1 MHIFRILLALCLYGG
16 SDSLPHLRCRCFRKC
31 HNKQTVN
38 IYRMLLIGNSLN
50 DSLDPVS
57 YTHLDVYKRQGQYIK
72 MFKEQNMNAV
82 ILDHNIDTSFITQLE
97 QRNEHYQFK
106 RIDADVTDALKSDDT
121 ADLTE
126 ETTTLS
132 DLFKKTLN
140 NDKLTVK
147 VESLKD
153 ADVASILTLVS
164 YTHLDVYKRQD
175 RCLDDIFIH
184 TNTPVILTITGNS
197 HICDSF

>member
-1 MHIFRILLALCLYGG
+1 MQRGRKRAGTQHDLLC
-16 SDSLPHLRCRCFRKC
+16 
-31 HNKQTVN
+31 N
-38 IYRMLLIGNSLN
+38 
-50 DSLDPVS
+50 
-57 YTHLDVYKRQGQYIK
+57 RQGSAGTIHQDVQGTGH
-72 MFKEQNMNAV
+72 ECV

-126 ETTTLS
+126 ETNTLS

-153 ADVASILTLVS
+153 ADVASILTLS
-164 YTHLDVYKRQD
+164 EQGRRMQD
-175 RCLDDIFIH
+175 MMKMYAAGGMGGMDRICLQQ
-184 TNTPVILTITGNS
+184 TRL
-197 HICDSF
+197 